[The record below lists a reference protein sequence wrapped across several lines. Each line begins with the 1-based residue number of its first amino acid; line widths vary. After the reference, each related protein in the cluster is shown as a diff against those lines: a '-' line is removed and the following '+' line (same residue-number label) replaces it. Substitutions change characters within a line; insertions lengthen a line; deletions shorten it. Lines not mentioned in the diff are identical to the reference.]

1 MWRSTVGMLRASIL
15 WGSVLGVVA
24 LHSSK
29 GIADQPPRPP
39 YAVGHVPEPRIF
51 AEGVVSTEDDESN
64 GSFSL
69 DGSEFFFAKANLTT
83 TFPRLGILCVSRF
96 RNGHWSE
103 PEVLSFS
110 GGQYLDLSPR
120 LSPDGNTMFF
130 ASTRIVP
137 GVSARALRI
146 WSVRRT
152 ANGWGEP
159 QALPAPI
166 NTADNNWHWGPS
178 VTRDGTLYFAS
189 TRDGGQPHI
198 FRSRFV
204 NGAYTEPEKLGPEIN
219 SKFNESDPFVS
230 PDERILVFAS
240 SGSDL
245 SGIEDRPETL
255 KGGGVVYPR
264 SDLYVSFQQ
273 DGKWSAAKHLEH
285 QINTVA
291 DENAP
296 SITPD
301 GKYLFFSSERS
312 PFTIP
317 TAHRLNYEEIEHML
331 HSTLNGHGN
340 IFYISIDALDAPKPA
355 RPAKREG
362 KERPR

>member
-1 MWRSTVGMLRASIL
+1 MWRSAAGMLRASIL
-15 WGSVLGVVA
+15 GSSLLGVVVV
-24 LHSSK
+24 HSSK
-29 GIADQPPRPP
+29 GIADRPQRPP
-39 YAVGHVPEPRIF
+39 YAVGHVTEPRMF

-83 TFPRLGILCVSRF
+83 TFPRVGALCVSRL
-96 RNGHWSE
+96 RNGRWSE

-130 ASTRIVP
+130 SSTRIVP

-146 WSVRRT
+146 WSVQRT

-159 QALPAPI
+159 QALPAPV
-166 NTADNNWHWGPS
+166 NTPDNNWHWGPS
-178 VTRDGTLYFAS
+178 VTREGTLYFAS

-204 NGAYTEPEKLGPEIN
+204 NGAYSEPEKLGPEIN

-230 PDERILVFAS
+230 PDESILVFAS

-245 SGIEDRPETL
+245 SGIEDRAETL

-264 SDLYVSFQQ
+264 SDLYVSFRK
-273 DGKWSAAKHLEH
+273 DGKWSPARHLEH
-285 QINTVA
+285 HINTVA

-340 IFYISIDALDAPKPA
+340 ICYISIDALDAPA
-355 RPAKREG
+355 PAKREG
-362 KERPR
+362 KEHP